1 MDTNLMWVAQLLGVT
16 VDDVD
21 NLDSWICES
30 CIDEEKFVEFV
41 QEQAKELEKC
51 VWDMDL
57 YALLL
62 EFIIVEADIP
72 ELIPY
77 LYNHGRHSTIK
88 ISPSSAGKI
97 MIQVSEEDRNES
109 WFFILDIIEVELPNE
124 NETER

>member
-1 MDTNLMWVAQLLGVT
+1 MDTNLMWVAQLLGLT

-21 NLDSWICES
+21 NLDSWIYES

-51 VWDMDL
+51 V
-57 YALLL
+57 YSLLL
-62 EFIIVEADIP
+62 EFIIAEADVP

-77 LYNHGRHSTIK
+77 LYNHGRQSTIK
-88 ISPSSAGKI
+88 ISPTDAGKI
-97 MIQVSEEDRNES
+97 MIQISEEDRNEA